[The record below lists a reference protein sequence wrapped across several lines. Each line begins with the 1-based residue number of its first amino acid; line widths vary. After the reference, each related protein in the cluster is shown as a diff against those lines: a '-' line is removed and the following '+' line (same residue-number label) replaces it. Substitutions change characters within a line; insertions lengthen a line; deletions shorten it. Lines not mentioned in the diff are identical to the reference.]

1 MTFDLEDRTFK
12 FANDVRQFV
21 KSVKITLIN
30 ADDLKQMIRS
40 SGSVGANYIEANEG
54 VSRKDFFYRVRV
66 TRKETKETKYWLNL
80 INVEPDEKIQTERHK
95 LIQESNELIKIFTQ
109 ILKSDNDKGK

>member
-1 MTFDLEDRTFK
+1 M
-12 FANDVRQFV
+12 